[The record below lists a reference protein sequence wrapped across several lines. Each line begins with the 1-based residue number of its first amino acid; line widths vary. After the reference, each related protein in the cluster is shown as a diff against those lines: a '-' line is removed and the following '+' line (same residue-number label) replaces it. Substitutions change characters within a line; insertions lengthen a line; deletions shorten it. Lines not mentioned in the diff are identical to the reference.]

1 MLLRQREHNVSS
13 TVSARVSYTHG
24 GLRTPAQLMSQ
35 LRFGSVPK
43 QFSQLPGVTSSQAA
57 CASRLGAWRDRVL
70 RHVPA
75 HRESDTISGHYLE
88 YSVKTYCGVL
98 AAVSRKLSLSH
109 PNKNPSMFMTGIKSN
124 SVRNHGTHLSAD
136 GAALHLVQ
144 PRFVLAAGTRGS
156 NRSCRRCG

>member
-1 MLLRQREHNVSS
+1 
-13 TVSARVSYTHG
+13 
-24 GLRTPAQLMSQ
+24 MSQ

-75 HRESDTISGHYLE
+75 HRESDTVSGHYLE

-98 AAVSRKLSLSH
+98 AAPPVTKQTRRDPIWQALRSL
-109 PNKNPSMFMTGIKSN
+109 KA
-124 SVRNHGTHLSAD
+124 V
-136 GAALHLVQ
+136 
-144 PRFVLAAGTRGS
+144 
-156 NRSCRRCG
+156 